1 LQTSLEKET
10 FVSKPLVLVDIPL
23 PPFLQEMIEGL
34 CETCPWKWLQLDRQ
48 ELNQVKGIYTYG
60 HAVVSSPLTDRLPAL
75 KVISNFGVGVDHID
89 LAAASSRNIPVGNTP
104 GVLDGATADLTMA
117 LILATARNVVVGDN
131 FARGPEFVR
140 YDPSHLLG
148 AEMFGSTLGI
158 VGLGRIGSQVARR
171 ASGFDMH
178 ILYHNRRPNF
188 EVERILG
195 VKYAG
200 FDELLAESHFV
211 TLNVPLT
218 PETVGL
224 IAESQLRRMRRDAI
238 LINVARGAVVD
249 HTALY
254 RALTEKWIA
263 AAAIDVT
270 DPEPLPRDHPL
281 LRLTNLVIT
290 PHLGSAT
297 WRTRRRMGE
306 MTTANLVAGLSGQ
319 ALPHQIRS

>member
-1 LQTSLEKET
+1 M
-10 FVSKPLVLVDIPL
+10 SKPLVLLDIPL
-23 PPFLQEMIEGL
+23 APFLKEMLEPH
-34 CETCPWKWLQLDRQ
+34 CETCPWGWLQQ
-48 ELNQVKGIYTYG
+48 GHEALNQVKGIYTYG
-60 HAVVSSPLTDRLPAL
+60 HALVNGPLLDRLPAL

-89 LAAASSRNIPVGNTP
+89 LAVASSRNIPVGNTP

-117 LILATARNVVVGDN
+117 LILATARNVVVGDS
-131 FARGPEFVR
+131 FARGPDFIR

-148 AEMFGSTLGI
+148 AEVFGSTLGI
-158 VGLGRIGSQVARR
+158 IGLGRIGCQVARR
-171 ASGFDMH
+171 ATGFDMRV
-178 ILYHNRRPNF
+178 IYHNRQPNF
-188 EVERILG
+188 EAERLLG
-195 VKYAG
+195 VTYAS
-200 FDELLAESHFV
+200 FDEVLAESHFV

-218 PETVGL
+218 PGTVGL
-224 IAESQLRRMRRDAI
+224 IGESELEKMRPDAI

-249 HTALY
+249 HAALY

-306 MTTANLVAGLSGQ
+306 MTTANLVAGLTGQ
-319 ALPHQIRS
+319 PLPYQVKN

>member
-1 LQTSLEKET
+1 
-10 FVSKPLVLVDIPL
+10 
-23 PPFLQEMIEGL
+23 M
-34 CETCPWKWLQLDRQ
+34 
-48 ELNQVKGIYTYG
+48 
-60 HAVVSSPLTDRLPAL
+60 DRLPAL

-89 LAAASSRNIPVGNTP
+89 LVAASSRHIPVGNTP

-117 LILATARNVVVGDN
+117 LILATARNVIVGDH
-131 FARGPEFVR
+131 FARGPDFIR

-148 AEMFGSTLGI
+148 AEVFGSILGI
-158 VGLGRIGSQVARR
+158 VGLGRIGWQVAKR
-171 ASGFDMH
+171 ANGFDMR
-178 ILYHNRRPNF
+178 ILYHNRNPNI
-188 EVERILG
+188 EAERALG

-200 FDELLAESHFV
+200 LDELLTESHFV

-218 PETVGL
+218 PETARL
-224 IAESQLRRMRRDAI
+224 INESRLRKMRPDAI

-249 HTALY
+249 HAALY
-254 RALTEKWIA
+254 RALAEKWIA

-297 WRTRRRMGE
+297 WRTRGRMGE
-306 MTTANLVAGLSGQ
+306 MAAANLIAGLTGQ
-319 ALPHQIRS
+319 PLPHQVTS

>member
-1 LQTSLEKET
+1 
-10 FVSKPLVLVDIPL
+10 
-23 PPFLQEMIEGL
+23 M
-34 CETCPWKWLQLDRQ
+34 
-48 ELNQVKGIYTYG
+48 
-60 HAVVSSPLTDRLPAL
+60 DRLPAL

-89 LAAASSRNIPVGNTP
+89 LAAATSRNIRVGNTP
-104 GVLDGATADLTMA
+104 SVLDGATADLTMA
-117 LILATARNVVVGDN
+117 LILATARNVVVGDS
-131 FARGPEFVR
+131 FARGPDFVR

-148 AEMFGSTLGI
+148 AEVFGSTLGI
-158 VGLGRIGSQVARR
+158 VGLGRIGWQVARR
-171 ASGFDMH
+171 ASGFDMR
-178 ILYHNRRPNF
+178 ILYHNRGPNF
-188 EVERILG
+188 EAERTLG

-224 IAESQLRRMRRDAI
+224 IAESQFRRMRRDAV

-249 HTALY
+249 HVALY
-254 RALTEKWIA
+254 HALTEKWIA

-306 MTTANLVAGLSGQ
+306 MAAANLVAGLTGQ
-319 ALPHQIRS
+319 TLPHQVKS